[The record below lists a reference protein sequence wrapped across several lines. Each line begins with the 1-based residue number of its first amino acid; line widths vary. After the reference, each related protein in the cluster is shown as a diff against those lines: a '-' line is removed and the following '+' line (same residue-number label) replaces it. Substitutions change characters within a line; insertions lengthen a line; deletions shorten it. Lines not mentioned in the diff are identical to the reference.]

1 MDKFFKIKERGSTVR
16 TEIMGG
22 LTTFFAMAY
31 IMFVNPD
38 ILGNALPD
46 GKMSIFVATCIS
58 AALGTLLTALMA
70 NAPFAQAPGMGLNAF
85 FTFTVVFGMGYSFN
99 QALTIVLLSGVLFL
113 IISLTPLRGKI
124 IASIPASL
132 KAAIGAG
139 IGLFIAFI
147 GFLNTK
153 LVVVD
158 GFNNITGLGF
168 TLPVYDDLGNQV
180 GSAPNVAALLS
191 ILGFIII
198 ACLLVWKV
206 KGAIVIGILAT
217 TIIGIPLGVTT
228 LPESLFEHNITL
240 ADTFMK
246 LEFAGI
252 MDNGLLPLLTAIISF
267 FIVDMFDTVG
277 TLVGTAGANNMLDK
291 DGNLPGMDRAII
303 ADAIATCVGAMLGT
317 STVTTYV
324 ESSTGIAQGARTGL
338 SSLVVSGLFLLS
350 IVLAPLA
357 LMIPSAATAP
367 ALIMVG
373 VFMLKNVA
381 KIAWDDL
388 EEAIPAFLTIV
399 VMPFGYSISDGIAF
413 GFISYVILK
422 LVRGKAKDVPL
433 LMYCISLLFIVMYVL
448 KALI

>member
-16 TEIMGG
+16 TEIFGG
-22 LTTFFAMAY
+22 VTTFFAMAY

-38 ILGNALPD
+38 ILGAAFPE
-46 GKMSIFVATCIS
+46 GKMSIFVATCIA
-58 AALGTLLTALMA
+58 AALGTILTAFLA

-99 QALTIVLLSGVLFL
+99 QALAIVLMSGILFL

-124 IASIPASL
+124 IAAIPASL

-168 TLPVYDDLGNQV
+168 TLPVLDEAGNTI
-180 GSAPNVAALLS
+180 GSAPNVAGLLS

-217 TIIGIPLGVTT
+217 TIIGIPLGVTI
-228 LPESLFEHNITL
+228 LPESFFAQGITL
-240 ADTFMK
+240 SDTFMK
-246 LEFAGI
+246 LEFTGI
-252 MDNGLLPLLTAIISF
+252 WDNGILPVITAVLSF
-267 FIVDMFDTVG
+267 LIVDLFDTVG
-277 TLVGTAGANNMLDK
+277 TLVGTAGANGMLDK
-291 DGNLPGMDRAII
+291 DGNLPGMDKAII
-303 ADAIATCVGAMLGT
+303 ADAIATCAGAFLGT

-324 ESSTGIAQGARTGL
+324 ESSTGISQGARTGL
-338 SSLVVSGLFLLS
+338 SSLTVGILFLAS
-350 IVLAPLA
+350 ILLAPVA
-357 LMIPSAATAP
+357 LMIPGAATAP

-381 KIAWDDL
+381 SIAWDNMED
-388 EEAIPAFLTIV
+388 AIPAFLTIV
-399 VMPFGYSISDGIAF
+399 IMPFGYSISDGIAF

-422 LVRGKAKDVPL
+422 LVRGKAKEVPFL
-433 LMYCISLLFIVMYVL
+433 LYLISILFIAMYVL